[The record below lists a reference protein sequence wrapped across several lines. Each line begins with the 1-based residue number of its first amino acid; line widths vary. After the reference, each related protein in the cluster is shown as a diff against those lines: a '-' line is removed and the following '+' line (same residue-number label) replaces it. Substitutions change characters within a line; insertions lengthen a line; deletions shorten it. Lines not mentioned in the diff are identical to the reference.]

1 MDVKRSS
8 IVLIFF
14 FCGIILLIY
23 GVKYASKRQYRS
35 FSDTFKT
42 ELTNISR
49 INIQDGN
56 TGEEYVI
63 NGIEDIEK
71 IVNAFNK
78 AEYKKNPRK
87 EIAAGFTYYIIFFDK
102 NDLKV
107 FDFVVTKRTIYTDKT
122 SYIIKNDISEVLD
135 FIKNLIDE

>member
-8 IVLIFF
+8 IVLIFI

-23 GVKYASKRQYRS
+23 SVKYASKKQYRS

-63 NGIEDIEK
+63 NSIEDIEK
-71 IVNAFNK
+71 IVYAFNK
-78 AEYKKNPRK
+78 AEYKKNPKK